1 MTTVHQEINNPPFL
15 QQLDIYMSMVSQ
27 YKVGVVL
34 SVQNKTVPGKK
45 PLKVCSIDVGNNDSD
60 DNGGRP
66 ITVVTNATNIRDGS
80 RIVVAPIGSCVMD
93 ENGEEITIKKTVVG
107 GTSSEGILCDARM
120 LGWGSGSSGIA
131 AQVPES
137 YAPGSCPPTKR
148 PGVSEGAGEGG
159 APAAPGLF
167 EKKLSKEEKK
177 ALAKAKRD
185 AKKEAKMKGGEE
197 AKDED

>member
-1 MTTVHQEINNPPFL
+1 
-15 QQLDIYMSMVSQ
+15 MVDTSQ

-34 SVQNKTVPGKK
+34 SVENKTVPGKK
-45 PLKVCSIDVGNNDSD
+45 PLKVCSIDVGNNDS
-60 DNGGRP
+60 GGGP
-66 ITVVTNATNIRDGS
+66 ITVVTNATNVRDGS

-93 ENGEEITIKKTVVG
+93 ESGEEITIKKTVVG
-107 GTSSEGILCDARM
+107 GTISEGMLCDARM
-120 LGWGSGSSGIA
+120 LGWGSGNSGIA

-137 YAPGSCPPTKR
+137 FAPGSCPPTTR
-148 PGVSEGAGEGG
+148 PSGGGGGGGVTTGEGEVV